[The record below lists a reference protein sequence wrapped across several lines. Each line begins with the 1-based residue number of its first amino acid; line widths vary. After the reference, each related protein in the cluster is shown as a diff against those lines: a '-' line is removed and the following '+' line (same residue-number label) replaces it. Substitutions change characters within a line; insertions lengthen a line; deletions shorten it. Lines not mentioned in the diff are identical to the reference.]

1 MSVRLAILIIKKLII
16 TSKKG
21 KRIKLSQE
29 VPISQVQNM
38 RDKINTK
45 GTVKSKGEVR
55 NVNMRAGGTIDVC
68 DAILSD
74 DSGEIKLTLWGEDIG
89 KVNEGDTVV
98 IKNGYTNSFKGEV
111 SLTKGKFGEMLV
123 NP

>member
-1 MSVRLAILIIKKLII
+1 M
-16 TSKKG
+16 
-21 KRIKLSQE
+21 SQE

-89 KVNEGDTVV
+89 KVNEGDTIV

>member
-1 MSVRLAILIIKKLII
+1 
-16 TSKKG
+16 
-21 KRIKLSQE
+21 LSQE

-74 DSGEIKLTLWGEDIG
+74 DSGEIKLTLWGIHS
-89 KVNEGDTVV
+89 KA
-98 IKNGYTNSFKGEV
+98 KYPLLKANSEKC
-111 SLTKGKFGEMLV
+111 
-123 NP
+123 

>member
-1 MSVRLAILIIKKLII
+1 LSVRLAILIIKKLII

>member
-1 MSVRLAILIIKKLII
+1 LSVRLAILIIKKLII

-74 DSGEIKLTLWGEDIG
+74 DSGEIKLTLWGDDIG